1 MIRAGVRAFALK
13 LLLTFLAIIALD
25 QTFRKHVLSSPD
37 EVVERYMRSISTSSL
52 SFDNTLNISQ
62 LVEKQCKKQ
71 NISSKTQQFP
81 DDNGFFLIK
90 SSISSEK
97 DIFLCSPPGTASYRA
112 VSYLQ
117 KMLKIN
123 CGDGNLKH
131 CSVSSKHPLSNDT
144 IQVMFVRHPFDRL
157 ILDFRHKNEKSDNKK
172 ASRKLLY
179 HRYSRKKKKNDFYQ
193 FRKYIQTS
201 VLSPNS
207 TIKPISQVC
216 QVCGKKFDLFFK
228 LDGSLSILN
237 SLHNISRNAAPEH
250 MEDTLPQQ
258 KTISQK
264 QQRKYFSQ
272 ITAEEMESLVEK
284 FKDED
289 RKSVV

>member
-1 MIRAGVRAFALK
+1 
-13 LLLTFLAIIALD
+13 
-25 QTFRKHVLSSPD
+25 
-37 EVVERYMRSISTSSL
+37 MRSISTSSL

-62 LVEKQCKKQ
+62 LVDKQCKSQ
-71 NISSKTQQFP
+71 NISSKAKTQKFT

-90 SSISSEK
+90 SSLSSEK

-157 ILDFRHKNEKSDNKK
+157 ILDFRHRMPTPASNEKSDNKK

-216 QVCGKKFDLFFK
+216 QVCSKKFDLFFK

-237 SLHNISRNAAPEH
+237 SLYNISRNAAPEQID
-250 MEDTLPQQ
+250 DTLPQQ

-284 FKDED
+284 FKDD
-289 RKSVV
+289 FLHFGYNFLTFKRALKNSK

>member
-1 MIRAGVRAFALK
+1 MILFSSYCLISV
-13 LLLTFLAIIALD
+13 TD
-25 QTFRKHVLSSPD
+25 Q
-37 EVVERYMRSISTSSL
+37 VVERYMRSISTSSL
-52 SFDNTLNISQ
+52 YFDNTLNISQ
-62 LVEKQCKKQ
+62 LVDKQCKKPI
-71 NISSKTQQFP
+71 NSSKAKTNTFA
-81 DDNGFFLIK
+81 DENGFFFIK
-90 SSISSEK
+90 SSLSSEK
-97 DIFLCSPPGTASYRA
+97 DIFLCSPPGTASHRA

-123 CGDGNLKH
+123 CGDWNLKH
-131 CSVSSKHPLSNDT
+131 CSVSPKYPLSNDT
-144 IQVMFVRHPFDRL
+144 IKVMFVRHPFDRL
-157 ILDFRHKNEKSDNKK
+157 IMDFRHKMPALPSYEKSDIKK
-172 ASRKLLY
+172 ASRKILF

-193 FRKYIQTS
+193 FRKYIQTA

-216 QVCGKKFDLFFK
+216 QVCSQNFDMLIK

-237 SLHNISRNAAPEH
+237 SLHNRSRKAAPE
-250 MEDTLPQQ
+250 DNKDIIPQQ

-284 FKDED
+284 FKDD
-289 RKSVV
+289 FLYFGYNFTTFKKALNNSK

>member
-1 MIRAGVRAFALK
+1 MSFSLELLDLIRKNPA
-13 LLLTFLAIIALD
+13 ALD
-25 QTFRKHVLSSPD
+25 FFS
-37 EVVERYMRSISTSSL
+37 VEEISVFL
-52 SFDNTLNISQ
+52 HFDSTLNISQ
-62 LVEKQCKKQ
+62 LVDKQCKKTE
-71 NISSKTQQFP
+71 ISSTEKKS
-81 DDNGFFLIK
+81 NAAGFFLIK
-90 SSISSEK
+90 SSSSSEK
-97 DIFLCSPPGTASYRA
+97 DIFLCSPPGTASHRA
-112 VSYLQ
+112 VAYLQ
-117 KMLKIN
+117 TMLKIN

-157 ILDFRHKNEKSDNKK
+157 ILDFRHKNEKIDNKK

-216 QVCGKKFDLFFK
+216 QVCTKKFDLFFK

-237 SLHNISRNAAPEH
+237 SLHNISRNQSPKH

-284 FKDED
+284 FKDDFLYFGYNFLAFKRALKNSE
-289 RKSVV
+289 